1 MRMIAQFEDLTG
13 AGARD
18 CVVDDKFGRIL
29 FVINPGEMGLAIG
42 KKGASIKKA
51 SDAFGKK
58 VEVVEYNPDKVQF
71 IRNCFLPVQVMT
83 VTFEE
88 DEDGEIAYVEV
99 RDDDRGL
106 AIGKE
111 GRKIIRF
118 PADFQ
123 NVFCKGQFFRILHL
137 CDNEYQSFCGY
148 RNRFDHQR
156 NIVCF
161 KTMFKSSLLHHLTE
175 KSLGF
180 FTAVSK
186 FAELNLS

>member
-1 MRMIAQFEDLTG
+1 MSEITISEDAMRMIAQFENLTG

-18 CVVDDKFGRIL
+18 CVVDEKFGRIL

-51 SDAFGKK
+51 SDTFGKK

-71 IRNCFLPVQVMT
+71 TRNCFLPVQVMT

-88 DEDGEIAYVEV
+88 DEEGGEVAYVEV

-111 GRKIIRF
+111 GRNIIKAKKLASRQF
-118 PADFQ
+118 DIN
-123 NVFCKGQFFRILHL
+123 NV
-137 CDNEYQSFCGY
+137 
-148 RNRFDHQR
+148 
-156 NIVCF
+156 
-161 KTMFKSSLLHHLTE
+161 
-175 KSLGF
+175 
-180 FTAVSK
+180 
-186 FAELNLS
+186 ELKQDEEEEDEFEEDEQ

>member
-1 MRMIAQFEDLTG
+1 MSEITISEDAMRMIAQFENLTG

-88 DEDGEIAYVEV
+88 DVDGEIASVEV

-111 GRKIIRF
+111 GRNIIKAKKLAVRQF
-118 PADFQ
+118 DVS
-123 NVFCKGQFFRILHL
+123 NVELKQ
-137 CDNEYQSFCGY
+137 DEVEEEDE
-148 RNRFDHQR
+148 FDD
-156 NIVCF
+156 
-161 KTMFKSSLLHHLTE
+161 
-175 KSLGF
+175 
-180 FTAVSK
+180 
-186 FAELNLS
+186 EL

>member
-1 MRMIAQFEDLTG
+1 MSEITISEDAMRMIAQFENLTG

-111 GRKIIRF
+111 GRNIIKAKKLAFRQF
-118 PADFQ
+118 DVS
-123 NVFCKGQFFRILHL
+123 NVELKQ
-137 CDNEYQSFCGY
+137 DEVEEEDA
-148 RNRFDHQR
+148 FD
-156 NIVCF
+156 
-161 KTMFKSSLLHHLTE
+161 
-175 KSLGF
+175 
-180 FTAVSK
+180 
-186 FAELNLS
+186 AELQTQLDFLFLHIPAHELLRNTHRIV

>member
-1 MRMIAQFEDLTG
+1 MSEITISEDAMHMIAQFENLTG

-51 SDAFGKK
+51 SDVLGKK
-58 VEVVEYNPDKVQF
+58 VEVVEYNHDKIQF
-71 IRNCFLPVQVMT
+71 IRNCFLPVHVVT

-88 DEDGEIAYVEV
+88 NEDDEIAYVEV

-111 GRKIIRF
+111 GRNIIKVKKLALRQF
-118 PADFQ
+118 DVSNVELKQ
-123 NVFCKGQFFRILHL
+123 NEEEDTDK
-137 CDNEYQSFCGY
+137 
-148 RNRFDHQR
+148 FD
-156 NIVCF
+156 
-161 KTMFKSSLLHHLTE
+161 KS
-175 KSLGF
+175 
-180 FTAVSK
+180 
-186 FAELNLS
+186 EL

>member
-1 MRMIAQFEDLTG
+1 MSEITISEDAMRMIAQFENLTG

-71 IRNCFLPVQVMT
+71 IRNCFLPVHVMT

-88 DEDGEIAYVEV
+88 EEEENTEVAYIEV
-99 RDDDRGL
+99 AESDRGL

-111 GRKIIRF
+111 GRNIIKAKKLAFRQF
-118 PADFQ
+118 DIA
-123 NVFCKGQFFRILHL
+123 NV
-137 CDNEYQSFCGY
+137 
-148 RNRFDHQR
+148 
-156 NIVCF
+156 
-161 KTMFKSSLLHHLTE
+161 
-175 KSLGF
+175 
-180 FTAVSK
+180 
-186 FAELNLS
+186 ELKQEEEEESEEEEEL

>member
-1 MRMIAQFEDLTG
+1 MRMIAQFENLTG

-111 GRKIIRF
+111 GRNIIKARYH
-118 PADFQ
+118 
-123 NVFCKGQFFRILHL
+123 G
-137 CDNEYQSFCGY
+137 
-148 RNRFDHQR
+148 
-156 NIVCF
+156 
-161 KTMFKSSLLHHLTE
+161 
-175 KSLGF
+175 
-180 FTAVSK
+180 
-186 FAELNLS
+186 